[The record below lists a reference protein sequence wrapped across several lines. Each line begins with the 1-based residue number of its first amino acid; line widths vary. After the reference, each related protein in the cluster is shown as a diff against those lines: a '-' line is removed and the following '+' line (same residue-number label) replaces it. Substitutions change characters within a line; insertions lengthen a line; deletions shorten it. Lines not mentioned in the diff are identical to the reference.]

1 MSKLTYQQH
10 KKTAQADN
18 LYGQYIDTLN
28 GVPGRSLT
36 GLFQNAIEQTVAL
49 PSEPSVSKQVHN
61 LFMEECSAWSRAKK
75 RL

>member
-1 MSKLTYQQH
+1 MSKSTYQQH
-10 KKTAQADN
+10 KKTAQVDN

-49 PSEPSVSKQVHN
+49 PSEPSVSKQVRDI
-61 LFMEECSAWSRAKK
+61 FKQECGAWSRAKH